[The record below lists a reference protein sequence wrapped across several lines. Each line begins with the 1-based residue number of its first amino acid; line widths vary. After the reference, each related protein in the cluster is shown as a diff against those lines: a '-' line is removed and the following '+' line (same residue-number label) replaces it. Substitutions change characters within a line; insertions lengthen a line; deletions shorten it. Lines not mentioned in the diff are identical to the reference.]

1 MRDLHPLADCWIQML
16 LIKKK
21 IQRRSI
27 ILNKYKLQGRK
38 RLQVMRKLRD
48 ELLQNLRT
56 LIDVKLEKIRLSKRG
71 GKRGRMM
78 RLYKSCLHSWQKYLK
93 SQQIKLKEMEQ
104 EEYEF
109 DRQLRLLRKKLQVL
123 PNRRHLLTQYL
134 KDFEIALDTKE
145 SGRKYQ
151 SRKDNHIMKTE
162 LEKIISFLLSR
173 KDKHINRTKYRP
185 IQLLLKDV
193 IKGHTMLDILADKES
208 ILKNVA
214 KHYMWKNLANV
225 YNDLTSVGVSKP
237 EIFNVLKEQ
246 YLKYIDEIVGEAI
259 QKGALVI
266 DASQLSWLT
275 DKESMGSSDSFEDYL
290 SKSRPKQEFAMRKTL
305 AEIKELP
312 SPPIS
317 PPQLDAL
324 SMLSMEIP
332 ASNEHVSMMRRY
344 SATNLRNIYNAHARY
359 FDSLVK
365 HPKDARM
372 SESKRREAAIAR
384 DLRRNAKAKARK
396 TKRKQ
401 QKKVDSTRL
410 YYEPRKT
417 CRERSIANVNVDAD
431 KETEAK
437 ECKCELSKC
446 SRCGVELPPRNAT
459 PASSSSD
466 LSFRSTAA
474 CGMNKYLAQF
484 TADICDQSGFVHDQ
498 QSFCPMPNESSTSEM
513 QQLRLIKEISRYFD
527 ARSSLSFGA
536 RIS

>member
-1 MRDLHPLADCWIQML
+1 
-16 LIKKK
+16 
-21 IQRRSI
+21 
-27 ILNKYKLQGRK
+27 
-38 RLQVMRKLRD
+38 
-48 ELLQNLRT
+48 
-56 LIDVKLEKIRLSKRG
+56 
-71 GKRGRMM
+71 
-78 RLYKSCLHSWQKYLK
+78 
-93 SQQIKLKEMEQ
+93 MEQ
-104 EEYEF
+104 EEYEL
-109 DRQLRLLRKKLQVL
+109 DRQLRLLRKKLQIL

-162 LEKIISFLLSR
+162 LEKIISFLLNR
-173 KDKHINRTKYRP
+173 KDKHINRKVSELLKNKFVPPGVYTYQDQKNPHWQLFQRIVQSKRTKSLGSQLMKLLDLFNQAKYRP

-193 IKGHTMLDILADKES
+193 IKGHTMLDILADKEA
-208 ILKNVA
+208 ILKTVA

-290 SKSRPKQEFAMRKTL
+290 SKSRPKQEMAMRKTI

-312 SPPIS
+312 SPPMA

-332 ASNEHVSMMRRY
+332 AYNEHVSMMRRY
-344 SATNLRNIYNAHARY
+344 SATNLRNIYDAHARY

-365 HPKDARM
+365 HPKDSRM

-417 CRERSIANVNVDAD
+417 CRERSIANVKELAKVDAD
-431 KETEAK
+431 KEMEAK
-437 ECKCELSKC
+437 ECNCELSKC
-446 SRCGVELPPRNAT
+446 SRCGVELPPRIAS

-474 CGMNKYLAQF
+474 CGMNKYLPQF

-498 QSFCPMPNESSTSEM
+498 QSFCPMLNESSTSKM